1 MGKKEKFCIEKKN
14 FVQTKIYFG
23 PNYIGKGNKKV
34 FHLRDHT
41 YIPSAK
47 RWVGGVRKI
56 VIFADFQYIHA
67 IYADVTYA
75 MDGPYEKS

>member
-1 MGKKEKFCIEKKN
+1 MGQKEKVGIEKKK
-14 FVQTKIYFG
+14 FVQTKIYFV
-23 PNYIGKGNKKV
+23 PNYTGQGNKKV
-34 FHLRDHT
+34 FHQRDHS

-67 IYADVTYA
+67 TLRFLLYVLF
-75 MDGPYEKS
+75 